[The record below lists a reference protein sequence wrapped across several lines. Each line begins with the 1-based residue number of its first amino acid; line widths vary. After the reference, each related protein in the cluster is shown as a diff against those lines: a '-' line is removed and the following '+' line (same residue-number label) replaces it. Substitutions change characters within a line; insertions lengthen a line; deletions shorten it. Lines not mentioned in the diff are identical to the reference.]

1 MVFCYLIDSFR
12 FINKFRNDSFSF
24 EISIFV
30 LGGGIFRV
38 FFNFGVLMEKSDFI
52 VKVYG
57 KGAGFVDDEYG
68 KGMGII
74 SWIFK
79 Y

>member
-1 MVFCYLIDSFR
+1 M
-12 FINKFRNDSFSF
+12 
-24 EISIFV
+24 
-30 LGGGIFRV
+30 LGGGILRV